1 MWTVTKLKNGQLN
14 SGHYGFGW
22 AIMTKDGRR
31 VLDHGGAWQGFKSHI
46 SRYVDD
52 KLTVVVL
59 ANLEQADPGVI
70 ADHVA
75 KMYLDSR

>member
-1 MWTVTKLKNGQLN
+1 
-14 SGHYGFGW
+14 
-22 AIMTKDGRR
+22 

-52 KLTVVVL
+52 KLTIVVL
-59 ANLEQADPGVI
+59 ANLEQADPGLI

-75 KMYLDSR
+75 KMYLAAR